1 MNSNLVHDER
11 MEYSG
16 YNGSIEIDDEYL
28 TITHSGLAAK
38 GGGLATGQP
47 RRIPIQAISGVGF
60 KDATRLLNG
69 WISIGL
75 GGIAPPN
82 LSAGTAPSNAN
93 TVMFR
98 HKSKDEFCQ
107 LRDLLLSAVERN
119 ASQGIDPASVEF
131 ETGRAG
137 RIDRL
142 QAKSEQLAAKSDQIK
157 EGRMAAMIGDDRPDI
172 VNAAARMGWRL
183 GGNREL
189 KNLAGHL
196 HDHETVR
203 FIAQGTYE
211 SKQGI
216 LVLTDLRLLFLFHG
230 MISQAKEDFP
240 LRLISSVQ
248 TKSGLVTGELRVFV
262 SGNSSSISGIVKSD
276 LGPLADEIR
285 QGMSAQDARL
295 PPAQPTDAAPTSDP
309 FEALQKLAALR
320 DAGVLDE
327 AEFAAKKQEILVRM

>member
-1 MNSNLVHDER
+1 M
-11 MEYSG
+11 
-16 YNGSIEIDDEYL
+16 
-28 TITHSGLAAK
+28 T
-38 GGGLATGQP
+38 
-47 RRIPIQAISGVGF
+47 
-60 KDATRLLNG
+60 
-69 WISIGL
+69 
-75 GGIAPPN
+75 
-82 LSAGTAPSNAN
+82 
-93 TVMFR
+93 
-98 HKSKDEFCQ
+98 
-107 LRDLLLSAVERN
+107 
-119 ASQGIDPASVEF
+119 
-131 ETGRAG
+131 
-137 RIDRL
+137 
-142 QAKSEQLAAKSDQIK
+142 
-157 EGRMAAMIGDDRPDI
+157 AMIGDERPDI

-211 SKQGI
+211 AKQGI

-230 MISQAKEDFP
+230 IISQAKEDFP

-285 QGMSAQDARL
+285 LGMSAQDARL
-295 PPAQPTDAAPTSDP
+295 APAQPAGAAPTSDP

-327 AEFAAKKQEILVRM
+327 AEFAAKKQEILGRM